1 MYVSEHLNLRSF
13 GKGRRDKSCSPTGP
27 WEIRPTGMTTEACG
41 TVCATG
47 AGLRPAGKP
56 GEMPPDPT
64 VSCAPH
70 SIQTAI
76 SSRSCAPVPRSRSG
90 TWSVGQEGR
99 AYRSEY
105 ALIEVSRPRGQPE
118 GAVTG
123 NPAVLRTR
131 STCEGGEPQ
140 GSRKGR
146 PGYPLEGRGEQ
157 MDGVTR

>member
-70 SIQTAI
+70 SIQTD
-76 SSRSCAPVPRSRSG
+76 
-90 TWSVGQEGR
+90 GR
-99 AYRSEY
+99 NAN
-105 ALIEVSRPRGQPE
+105 VQF
-118 GAVTG
+118 
-123 NPAVLRTR
+123 
-131 STCEGGEPQ
+131 CEGGPLLFN
-140 GSRKGR
+140 GAAGR
-146 PGYPLEGRGEQ
+146 YLQ
-157 MDGVTR
+157 DSSSA